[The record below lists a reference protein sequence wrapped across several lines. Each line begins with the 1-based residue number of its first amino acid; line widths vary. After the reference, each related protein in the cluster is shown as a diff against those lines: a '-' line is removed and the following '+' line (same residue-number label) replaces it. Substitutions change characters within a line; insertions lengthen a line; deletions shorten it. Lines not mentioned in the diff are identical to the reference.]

1 MSSLFLDPIRYNLDS
16 LKNSGYDIQILY
28 DIEEMSLSCDF
39 LILFSKAWIKLTNEK
54 SPIFDKNGPA
64 LTDLIKTKNFANKV
78 IWFDTADGSAMTH
91 FEVLPFVDL
100 YLKSILFKDRDLY
113 RKNLYGGRLYTNYY
127 HENYNIKDSDE
138 LVPAHPLDSLFH
150 AKVKLSWN
158 IGMGD
163 IYNLPNIFR
172 RKFFSKFPEYFP
184 TKYNFPFTSA
194 STEKGIDIF
203 MKMTTNLSRETIV
216 FHREKLFGKINK
228 ISKLINAKLYNVKA
242 SRNYFDFINGNFSS
256 FKRYVNDMKS
266 AKIVIGPFSYG
277 DINGRDYESIIHG
290 ALLIKPEISY
300 LETWPAL
307 LIPKETFVSF
317 DWDFN
322 DLTGE
327 KLLFLMNDNK
337 KRIDI
342 VNRAQERYMSYI
354 NDAGMEKFCERF
366 ITTLES

>member
-1 MSSLFLDPIRYNLDS
+1 
-16 LKNSGYDIQILY
+16 
-28 DIEEMSLSCDF
+28 
-39 LILFSKAWIKLTNEK
+39 
-54 SPIFDKNGPA
+54 
-64 LTDLIKTKNFANKV
+64 
-78 IWFDTADGSAMTH
+78 
-91 FEVLPFVDL
+91 
-100 YLKSILFKDRDLY
+100 
-113 RKNLYGGRLYTNYY
+113 
-127 HENYNIKDSDE
+127 
-138 LVPAHPLDSLFH
+138 
-150 AKVKLSWN
+150 
-158 IGMGD
+158 
-163 IYNLPNIFR
+163 
-172 RKFFSKFPEYFP
+172 
-184 TKYNFPFTSA
+184 
-194 STEKGIDIF
+194 

-327 KLLFLMNDNK
+327 KLLFLINDK
-337 KRIDI
+337 QKRIDI